1 MQIGLLGSGNMAL
14 ALARGWKRPVLATD
28 VVAERAAALTGEV
41 GGEVVTSNAEL
52 ARRSDVLV
60 LCHKPGQLEAI
71 AAEAAPE
78 ASTIISLLG
87 GVPLER
93 LRAAYPGRPV
103 YRIMPNIAAEVGA
116 GVTCLVADDAGD
128 AAAYATVRELL
139 AEVGTVVELDE
150 SQINV
155 AMTLMSIQPAFLALV
170 AEAQV
175 DAAVRRGMP
184 APLAAE
190 LVGAAIEGC
199 AALLRSRDMDT
210 LGVRRQVTSPGGATA
225 RGLRALE
232 AGGLRAAFDD
242 AMDASLEGLG

>member
-1 MQIGLLGSGNMAL
+1 MQIGLLGSGNMAR

-41 GGEVVTSNAEL
+41 GGQVVSSNAEL
-52 ARRSDVLV
+52 ARRADVLV
-60 LCHKPGQLEAI
+60 LCHKPAQLEAI
-71 AAEAAPE
+71 AADIAGE
-78 ASTIISLLG
+78 ASTVLSLLG

-103 YRIMPNIAAEVGA
+103 YRIIPNIAAEVGA
-116 GVTCLVADDAGD
+116 GVTALVADDAGD
-128 AAAYATVRELL
+128 PEAYAAVRDLL
-139 AEVGTVVELDE
+139 AEVGTVIEIDE
-150 SQINV
+150 AHINV
-155 AMTLMSIQPAFLALV
+155 AMVIASIQPAFLALV

-175 DAAVRRGMP
+175 DAAVRRGVP
-184 APLAAE
+184 APLAGE

-199 AALLRSRDMDT
+199 AALLRARGMDT
-210 LGVRRQVTSPGGATA
+210 LAVRREVTSPGGATA

>member
-1 MQIGLLGSGNMAL
+1 MQIGLLGSGNMAR

-28 VVAERAAALTGEV
+28 VVAERAAALTAEV
-41 GGEVVTSNAEL
+41 GGEVVASNAEL
-52 ARRSDVLV
+52 ARRADVLV
-60 LCHKPGQLEAI
+60 LCHKPAQLEAI
-71 AAEAAPE
+71 AVDVAPE
-78 ASTIISLLG
+78 SGTIISLLG

-93 LRAAYPGRPV
+93 LRAAYPGRAV

-139 AEVGTVVELDE
+139 GEVGTVVEVDE

-155 AMTLMSIQPAFLALV
+155 AMTLMSVQPAFLALV
-170 AEAQV
+170 AEAQI
-175 DAAVRRGMP
+175 DAAIRRGMP
-184 APLAAE
+184 EPLAGE

-199 AALLRSRDMDT
+199 AALLRARGMDT
-210 LGVRRQVTSPGGATA
+210 LGVRRQVTSPGGVTA

>member
-1 MQIGLLGSGNMAL
+1 MQIGLLGSGNMAR

-28 VVAERAAALTGEV
+28 VVHERAVALTQDV
-41 GGEVVTSNAEL
+41 GGEVVDSNAEL
-52 ARRSDVLV
+52 ARRADVLV
-60 LCHKPGQLEAI
+60 LCHKPAQLEAI
-71 AAEAAPE
+71 AADVAPH
-78 ASTIISLLG
+78 ASTVVSLLG

-103 YRIMPNIAAEVGA
+103 FRIMPNIAAEVGA

-128 AAAYATVRELL
+128 PDAYAGVRDLL
-139 AEVGTVVELDE
+139 GEVGTVVELDE

-170 AEAQV
+170 AEAQI

-184 APLAAE
+184 APLASE
-190 LVGAAIEGC
+190 LAGAAIEGC
-199 AALLRSRDMDT
+199 ATLLRARGMDT
-210 LGVRRQVTSPGGATA
+210 LAVRREVTSPGGATA

-232 AGGLRAAFDD
+232 SGGLRAAFDD
-242 AMDASLEGLG
+242 AMDASLEGL